1 MNRTLAYG
9 MRLPAGL
16 VVCAL
21 ALSGCITT
29 SDSRPPVESEPTEAA
44 TFNMQLGANYLRTG
58 NLEMA
63 KEKLEKALMQDPTLA
78 DAHTYA
84 ALLYDAIEEVDKADF
99 HYQRSLKL
107 APGDSATLN
116 LYGAFL
122 CRHDRVDEAD
132 KYFVAATRDQLYRTP
147 EAALTNAGICVL
159 RVPSRSRAEAYFR
172 EALENNPRYPDA
184 LWQMARLSYEQDQ
197 PLQARAFLERFAAQQ
212 TMGAESLWLGVQI
225 ESELGDRPAAREY
238 GLRLESEFPD
248 AVETG
253 KWRELAQ

>member
-1 MNRTLAYG
+1 MNRTSTFA
-9 MRLPAGL
+9 MRLSAGHL
-16 VVCAL
+16 VCAL
-21 ALSGCITT
+21 ALSGCVTT
-29 SDSRPPVESEPTEAA
+29 SDSHPPVESEPAEAA
-44 TFNMQLGANYLRTG
+44 TYNVQLGANYLRSG
-58 NLEMA
+58 NLELA
-63 KEKLEKALMQDPTLA
+63 KEKLEKALIQDPSLP

-84 ALLYDAIEEVDKADF
+84 ALLYDSIEEEAKADF

-122 CRHDRVDEAD
+122 CRHDRIEEAD
-132 KYFVAATRDQLYRTP
+132 EYFVAATRNPLYRTP

-172 EALENNPRYPDA
+172 QALQSNSRYPAA
-184 LWQMARLSYEQDQ
+184 LWQMTRLSFEQNQ
-197 PLQARAFLERFAAQQ
+197 PLQARAFLERLAAEQPMQ
-212 TMGAESLWLGVQI
+212 AEALWMGVQI
-225 ESELGDRPAAREY
+225 ETALGDTGAARSY
-238 GLRLESEFPD
+238 GQRLESEFPG